1 MDKSKTVNYTST
13 SNTLIICE
21 TDLIN
26 ERGIV
31 SLAQEKSLESSFEW
45 KNNHQDDYRIYLEAI
60 LNYNGAYNLTFDDRD
75 NKWHF
80 LVEAISP
87 IYNSKIITDILYGD
101 KSSTSI
107 CINDNAK
114 GYYSCVVDDKNQ
126 DKRILVKMNSI
137 KSCSSTVVWTEL
149 TTDDDIIL

>member
-80 LVEAISP
+80 LV
-87 IYNSKIITDILYGD
+87 N
-101 KSSTSI
+101 KSNI
-107 CINDNAK
+107 
-114 GYYSCVVDDKNQ
+114 
-126 DKRILVKMNSI
+126 
-137 KSCSSTVVWTEL
+137 
-149 TTDDDIIL
+149 